1 MILFICVCVFVGSF
15 FLPIEKEIPENKMG
29 LNKIVKI
36 NNSNLF
42 QNYCASCHG
51 SMGEGN
57 GPSAITLSKLPPNFL
72 NKNAKFINGWNK
84 TGLLKT
90 LNEGIPGSQMPQFNY
105 LPEEAKEDLV
115 NSLLQLR

>member
-1 MILFICVCVFVGSF
+1 MCLCFFTGSF
-15 FLPIEKEIPENKMG
+15 FWTTEKVNPENKMA

-36 NNSNLF
+36 NNSDLF

-72 NKNAKFINGWNK
+72 NKNAQFKNGWNK